1 MEELIAKKYIK
12 ALKQGSD
19 LESMKNIT
27 EVFSVL
33 ADAFSNEKF
42 VSIVNNPHVNVS
54 DKATIL
60 LDAVKSAE
68 SEGVNNLIKLLV
80 ENKRINIIPAIANE
94 LQKDMAKST
103 KTYDGV
109 IYSDSEIDTKV
120 MTELS
125 DGLNKRFDSTI
136 TLTFVKNDFNGIK
149 VEVEGLGVEINFSK
163 DRINNQIIEHIIK
176 AI

>member
-19 LESMKNIT
+19 LESMKNFT
-27 EVFSVL
+27 DVFTVL
-33 ADAFSNEKF
+33 ADAFQNEKF
-42 VSIVNNPHVNVS
+42 VSIVNNPHINVG
-54 DKATIL
+54 DKSVIL
-60 LDAVKSAE
+60 LEAVKSAE
-68 SEGVNNLIKLLV
+68 SESVNNLIKLLV
-80 ENKRINIIPAIANE
+80 ENKRINIIPAIASE
-94 LQKDMAKST
+94 LQKDMDKST
-103 KTYDGV
+103 KTYEGV

-125 DGLNKRFDSTI
+125 DGLSKKFDSTI
-136 TLTFVKNDFNGIK
+136 SLSFVKNDFNGIK
-149 VEVEGLGVEINFSK
+149 VEVEGLGIEINFSK